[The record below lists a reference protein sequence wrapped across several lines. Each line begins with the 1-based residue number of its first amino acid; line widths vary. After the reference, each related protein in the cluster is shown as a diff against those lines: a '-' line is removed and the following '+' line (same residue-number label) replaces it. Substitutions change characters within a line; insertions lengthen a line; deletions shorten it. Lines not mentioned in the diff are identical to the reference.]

1 MLKSRAFRIG
11 ISIVISLVFL
21 GFAMRGV
28 DWNQALAAMAQA
40 QYLYCIP
47 MTAGAV
53 WQLYI
58 RAQRWRILLR
68 PIGQPSMR
76 TLVAATNIGF
86 MANMVLPLRA
96 GEVIRPVLVARQEKE
111 PLGGILATIVLERLF
126 DMFTILL
133 LFGMTAALLP
143 VNETVTRSGYSLL
156 AVAMLIAFGA
166 VFIRWQ
172 EELALRLLRMV
183 LSPFPE
189 RFAEPVERFFGGFVQ
204 ALKVLDSPAAV
215 LQITAWSFFLWLEI
229 AAIFGCAIL
238 AFHLPV
244 PLVLGSIATAVIVA
258 IAVSAPS
265 APGFIGAFQLGCTFA
280 LRIFGVPKD
289 EAFAFSIVLHVTQ
302 FVGVVGAGLYS
313 LARQGLSLRQVE
325 EVAEVDGKTT

>member
-1 MLKSRAFRIG
+1 MLRSRAFRIG
-11 ISIVISLVFL
+11 VSIVISLVFL

-28 DWNQALAAMAQA
+28 DWGQAVTAMAQA
-40 QYLYCIP
+40 NYLYCIP
-47 MTAGAV
+47 MTLGAV

-68 PIGQPSMR
+68 PIGQPRMK

-96 GEVIRPVLVARQEKE
+96 GEVIRPLLVSQQEKE

-126 DMFTILL
+126 DLFTILL
-133 LFGMTAALLP
+133 LFGVTASLLP
-143 VNETVTRSGYSLL
+143 VDERVTRWGFRLLTVSG
-156 AVAMLIAFGA
+156 LIAAGA
-166 VFIRWQ
+166 LFIRWQ
-172 EELALRLLRMV
+172 EALALRLLKVV
-183 LSPFPE
+183 LGPLPANIGE
-189 RFAEPVERFFGGFVQ
+189 AIEKFFSGFVQ
-204 ALKVLDSPAAV
+204 ALKVLDSPLAV

-244 PLVLGSIATAVIVA
+244 PLVLGSITVAVIVA

-280 LRIFGVPKD
+280 LQIFGVPKD
-289 EAFAFSIVLHVTQ
+289 DAFAYSIVLHVTQ
-302 FVGVVGAGLYS
+302 FGGVVGAGLYS
-313 LARQGLSLRQVE
+313 LARQGMSLRQVE
-325 EVAEVDGKTT
+325 

>member
-1 MLKSRAFRIG
+1 MLKSRSFRIG
-11 ISIVISLVFL
+11 VSVVISLVFL

-40 QYLYCIP
+40 QYLYVIP

-68 PIGQPSMR
+68 PVGEPSMK

-133 LFGMTAALLP
+133 LFGVTASLLP

-156 AVAMLIAFGA
+156 AVALLIAFGA
-166 VFIRWQ
+166 LFIRWQ
-172 EELALRLLRMV
+172 EMLALRLLRLV
-183 LSPFPE
+183 LKPFPAGL
-189 RFAEPVERFFGGFVQ
+189 AEPVEHFFSGFVQ
-204 ALKVLDSPAAV
+204 ALRVLDSPVAV
-215 LQITAWSFFLWLEI
+215 LKITAWSFFLWLEI

-244 PLVLGSIATAVIVA
+244 PLILGSIAVAVIVA

-280 LRIFGVPKD
+280 LQIFGVSESD
-289 EAFAFSIVLHVTQ
+289 AFAYSIVLHATQ
-302 FVGVVGAGLYS
+302 FGGVVGAGLYS
-313 LARQGLSLRQVE
+313 LARQGMSLRQVE
-325 EVAEVDGKTT
+325 EVAEVDGETA

>member
-1 MLKSRAFRIG
+1 MLRSRALRIAV
-11 ISIVISLVFL
+11 SIVISLVFL

-28 DWNQALAAMAQA
+28 DWSQAWAAMKQA
-40 QYLYCIP
+40 QYLWCIP

-68 PIGQPSMR
+68 PIGAPSMQ

-96 GEVIRPVLVARQEKE
+96 GEVIRPVLVSRQEKE

-126 DMFTILL
+126 DMFTILS

-143 VNETVTRSGYSLL
+143 VNQTITRSGYSLL
-156 AVAMLIAFGA
+156 GAALLIAFGA
-166 VFIRWQ
+166 LFVRWQ
-172 EELALRLLRMV
+172 EPLALRLLRLV
-183 LSPFPE
+183 LGPFP
-189 RFAEPVERFFGGFVQ
+189 AAVAGAVERFFGGFVQ
-204 ALKVLDSPAAV
+204 ALRVLDSPATV
-215 LQITAWSFFLWLEI
+215 LKITAWSLFLWLEI

-244 PLVLGSIATAVIVA
+244 PLVLGSIAVAVIVA

-280 LRIFGVPKD
+280 LQMFGVTKD
-289 EAFAFSIVLHVTQ
+289 AAFAYSVVLHVTQ

-313 LARQGLSLRQVE
+313 LARQGMSLRQVE
-325 EVAEVDGKTT
+325 EVAEVDGKPA

>member
-1 MLKSRAFRIG
+1 MLRSRAFRIG
-11 ISIVISLVFL
+11 VSIVISLVFL

-28 DWNQALAAMAQA
+28 DWGQAVTAMAHA
-40 QYLYCIP
+40 NYLYCIP
-47 MTAGAV
+47 MTLGAV

-68 PIGQPSMR
+68 PIGQPRMK

-96 GEVIRPVLVARQEKE
+96 GEVIRPLLVSQQEKE

-126 DMFTILL
+126 DLFTILL
-133 LFGMTAALLP
+133 LFGVTASLLP
-143 VNETVTRSGYSLL
+143 VDERVTRWGFRLLTVSG
-156 AVAMLIAFGA
+156 LIAAGA
-166 VFIRWQ
+166 LFIRWQ
-172 EELALRLLRMV
+172 EALALRLLKVV
-183 LSPFPE
+183 LGPLPANIGE
-189 RFAEPVERFFGGFVQ
+189 AIEKFFSGFVQ
-204 ALKVLDSPAAV
+204 ALKVLDSPLAV

-244 PLVLGSIATAVIVA
+244 PLVLGSIAVAVIVA

-280 LRIFGVPKD
+280 LQIFGVPKD
-289 EAFAFSIVLHVTQ
+289 DAFAFSIVLHVTQ

-313 LARQGLSLRQVE
+313 LAREGMSLRQVS
-325 EVAEVDGKTT
+325 KR

>member
-1 MLKSRAFRIG
+1 MLRSRAFRIAVSII
-11 ISIVISLVFL
+11 ISVVFL

-28 DWNQALAAMAQA
+28 DWQQAIAAMAQA
-40 QYLYCIP
+40 NYLYCIP
-47 MTAGAV
+47 MTLGAV

-68 PIGQPSMR
+68 PIGQPRME

-96 GEVIRPVLVARQEKE
+96 GEVIRPVLVSQQEKE

-126 DMFTILL
+126 DLFTILL
-133 LFGMTAALLP
+133 LFGLTASILP
-143 VNETVTRSGYSLL
+143 VDETVTRWGFRLLGVSG
-156 AVAMLIAFGA
+156 LIAAGA
-166 VFIRWQ
+166 LFIRWQ
-172 EELALRLLRMV
+172 EVLALRLLK
-183 LSPFPE
+183 LASSPLPANIGE
-189 RFAEPVERFFGGFVQ
+189 AIEKFFSGFVQ
-204 ALKVLDSPAAV
+204 ALKVLDSPLAV

-244 PLVLGSIATAVIVA
+244 PLVLGSIAVAVIVA

-280 LRIFGVPKD
+280 LQIFGVPKD
-289 EAFAFSIVLHVTQ
+289 DAFAYSIVLHVTQ
-302 FVGVVGAGLYS
+302 FGGVVGAGLYS
-313 LARQGLSLRQVE
+313 LARQGMSLRQVE
-325 EVAEVDGKTT
+325 EVAEADGKAA